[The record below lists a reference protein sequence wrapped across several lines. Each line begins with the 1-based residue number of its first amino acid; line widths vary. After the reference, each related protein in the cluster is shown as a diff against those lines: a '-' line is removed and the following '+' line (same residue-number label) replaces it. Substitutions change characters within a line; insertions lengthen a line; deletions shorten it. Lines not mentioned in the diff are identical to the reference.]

1 MNKPHFIVCADVTS
15 VGINSNGKAS
25 LLRLGAEIQKNNYN
39 VNVVFYL
46 SVVDDPFIPAGHH
59 IINLHNTLALDSK
72 SLPKNFLA
80 FPNQ

>member
-1 MNKPHFIVCADVTS
+1 MNKPHFIICADVTS

-59 IINLHNTLALDSK
+59 IINLHKYFGLGFEEFAK
-72 SLPKNFLA
+72 K
-80 FPNQ
+80 FPGIP